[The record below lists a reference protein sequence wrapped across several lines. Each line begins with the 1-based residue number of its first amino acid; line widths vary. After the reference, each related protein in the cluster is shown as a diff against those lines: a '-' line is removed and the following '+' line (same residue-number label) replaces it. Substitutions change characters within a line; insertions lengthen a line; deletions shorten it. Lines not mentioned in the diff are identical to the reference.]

1 MIFLALSGFILKVQ
15 SETFIVSAKQKSILS
30 ILVILIIGLLRPDL
44 YYKQV
49 LIWLYLVKMMVI
61 LGRKRC
67 FNEC

>member
-44 YYKQV
+44 YDKQV
-49 LIWLYLVKMMVI
+49 LIWLYLVKMMLI
-61 LGRKRC
+61 LRRKRC
-67 FNEC
+67 FNDC